1 MAWDFIA
8 QNAGDYAGAL
18 LPPVQ
23 TLADA
28 MATISGLVGAFRA
41 PSGALGGEV
50 TNWGPA
56 AGTYSM
62 TGAAGVDRPVF
73 STADDLPTLRFQGG
87 DDFTFTP
94 TGSID
99 LATEITFGIRAKFQ
113 AIGATQIIAGD
124 ASNRFRIDATN
135 GNTVRFFTAS
145 SSNAY
150 VTAPISLLGWH
161 TIICTHSNGISRID
175 IDGVV
180 IQGPGAALNAGVSAV
195 LGAWAAGIAM
205 DADVRNV
212 FLAAS
217 DTYGLP
223 QYDVVKSFLG

>member
-8 QNAGDYAGAL
+8 KNAGDYTGAL
-18 LPPVQ
+18 LQPVQ
-23 TLADA
+23 TLAEA
-28 MATISGLVGAFRA
+28 MATISGLIGAFRA
-41 PSGALGGEV
+41 PSGALGNEV
-50 TNWGPA
+50 TKWGPA

-62 TGAAGVDRPVF
+62 TGMAGVDRPVF
-73 STADDLPTLRFQGG
+73 STADGLPTLRFQGG

-94 TGSID
+94 AGSID

-113 AIGATQIIAGD
+113 AIASTQIIAGD

-135 GNTVRFFTAS
+135 GNTVRFYTAS
-145 SSNAY
+145 SASAH

-161 TIICTHSNGISRID
+161 TLIFTHSNGTSRID
-175 IDGVV
+175 VDGVV
-180 IQGPGAALNAGVSAV
+180 TQGPGAALNAGVSAI